1 MFCVARDIGQEER
14 REGGIK
20 VEKQEREERREGG
33 MKVKKE
39 SEVKGKRIVCV
50 RF

>member
-14 REGGIK
+14 RGGGIK

-33 MKVKKE
+33 MKVKRR
-39 SEVKGKRIVCV
+39 VRLKGRE
-50 RF
+50 